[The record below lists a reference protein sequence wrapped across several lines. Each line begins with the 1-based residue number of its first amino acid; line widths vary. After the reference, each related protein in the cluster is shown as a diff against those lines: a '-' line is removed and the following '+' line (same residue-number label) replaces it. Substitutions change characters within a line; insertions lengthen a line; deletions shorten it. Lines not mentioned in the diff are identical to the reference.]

1 MNKLTFGDVDVFLEF
16 LLVTRRVEVDAVT
29 DAAGGARVLDRTR
42 TKLLAVPAEVV
53 GGLTNAE
60 ALSEGDGVHDG
71 FGTALWHLGQ
81 AYLALPIATPEAR
94 AAAQYLLASFI
105 PERRQLGDAFATETA
120 RAKGRQP
127 ALTDGRAQLDVL
139 PVVGGTS
146 HLWASGFVEAGI
158 ALSPL
163 LEGRADA
170 KGSRSAAGVLRLQAI
185 GQINRFRGSVRD
197 ALSDTPDQGAAVD
210 KRLFAYLDLL
220 SSMRERGSTE
230 PTPKPPVD
238 APPAV

>member
-16 LLVTRRVEVDAVT
+16 LLVTRRAEVDAVT
-29 DAAGGARVLDRTR
+29 DAAGGARALDRMR
-42 TKLLAVPAEVV
+42 AKLLGVPSQVA

-81 AYLALPIATPEAR
+81 AYLALPNATADAR
-94 AAAQYLLASFI
+94 AAAQYLLTTFI
-105 PERRQLGDAFATETA
+105 PERRQLGEAYATEAA
-120 RAKGRQP
+120 RAKGRQS

-146 HLWASGFVEAGI
+146 HLWASSFVEAGV
-158 ALSPL
+158 ALAPL

-170 KGSRSAAGVLRLQAI
+170 KGTRSAAAILRVQAI
-185 GQINRFRGSVRD
+185 GLINRFRGSVRD

-210 KRLFAYLDLL
+210 KRLFGYLDLL

-238 APPAV
+238 APPAA